1 MFVET
6 KACGDRPGEERETT
20 RDERGVDAAC
30 TQGGHKHGSTRHQLD
45 ALGDDL
51 VDGRD
56 RKACEQRH
64 PFPQRPFEGDFAAH
78 GLFGDGGDAGLQIK
92 LGCQFVDTFLA
103 DHG

>member
-6 KACGDRPGEERETT
+6 KARGDRSGEVGEPA
-20 RDERGVDAAC
+20 RDEGAIGAAC
-30 TQGGHKHGSTRHQLD
+30 PQGGHQHGSTRHQLD
-45 ALGDDL
+45 AVGDDL

-56 RKACEQRH
+56 RKAGEQRDALS
-64 PFPQRPFEGDFAAH
+64 QRSLKRNFAAH
-78 GLFGDGGDAGLQIK
+78 GLFGDGGDAGLEVK